1 MGREKMANK
10 SDIVEMV
17 AVKLDVSKKHAAE
30 AVEAVLDAITA
41 KIIAGEKV
49 AFVGFGSFS
58 VSERSA
64 REGIN
69 PKTKEKIQI
78 AASKSGKF
86 SAGRNLKNL

>member
-1 MGREKMANK
+1 MANK